1 MKLYAQMYSLRED
14 NEKDFEASLKAIAEM
29 GYDGVEFAGYYDMP
43 LSELKPYMEALGL
56 QTLSAHVGLELLQND
71 LDNQVQILKELGA
84 KYIVCPYTEMNSVE
98 SARAFAAILSEIGR
112 KTAAKG
118 LPLLYHNHNHEFL
131 SDQGS
136 TPMEVFFGSV
146 DEGSVQQQP
155 DVFWVQHADVDVYD
169 YLKAH
174 EDRIK
179 IVHLKQM
186 ENMESKKNVNA
197 SSGIIDFKKVMEIA
211 PNADYVY
218 EQEFSENSV
227 MEDMKKS
234 LEYLKGL

>member
-1 MKLYAQMYSLRED
+1 MKLYAQMYSIRED
-14 NEKDFEASLKAIAEM
+14 NEKDFRASLKAIADM
-29 GYDGVEFAGYYDMP
+29 GYDGVEFAGYYDVP
-43 LSELKPYMEALGL
+43 LSELKAIMDELGL
-56 QTLSAHVGLELLQND
+56 ETLSAHVGLDLLQND
-71 LDNQVQILKELGA
+71 LDNQVSVLKELGA

-98 SARAFAAILSEIGR
+98 SARAFAAILSEIGK
-112 KTAAKG
+112 KTAAEG

-146 DEGSVQQQP
+146 DKGTVQQQP
-155 DVFWVQHADVDVYD
+155 DVFWLQHAEVDVYD

-179 IVHLKQM
+179 VVHLKQM
-186 ENMESKKNVNA
+186 ENMACMKNVDA
-197 SSGIIDFKKVMEIA
+197 GSGIIDFKKVMA
-211 PNADYVY
+211 LSPNAYYVY
-218 EQEFSENSV
+218 EQEFSEKSV

-234 LEYLKGL
+234 IEYLRNL